1 MSAETPEPAQ
11 DDPPRI
17 RRGIRWKLLTS
28 MIGLI
33 VGLLAILTYVQILGQ
48 RQLLE
53 NALDRRVALMKES
66 LKRRSALMKQSLDRR
81 VALMKES
88 LTRRGKTLAESLKR
102 QAENDIA
109 AFNLSNVAEV
119 IGKAVRE
126 DEDLSHAIL
135 MDSDRMAHIHTL
147 DAEQSGEPLDE
158 KEDRFAAE
166 KKEAGLNEYTK
177 DGEQYV
183 DFIEPIAVGTE
194 QWGTLRLVFS
204 LRLLNQEIVD
214 SGRKLSQEIVE
225 SGRKLKQEIVDS
237 GRQID
242 RQIRSMVIRSVV
254 TSVAFIALGIGVVL
268 WVSTRLSRPIWRLTA
283 SANELAKGDF
293 SAADRIA
300 IQSED
305 ELGVLSHTFVQ
316 MSRQLKVS
324 YDQLEDYSKTLEHK
338 VDERTQELTQKN
350 EQLEDTLGKLQEAQK
365 QIIVQEKLASLG
377 ALTAGIA
384 HEIKNPLNFVN
395 NFAELSIDLVQE
407 IREVLEEQKAKLDEE
422 TLDDLQDVLG
432 DLEMNATKINE
443 HGKRADSIVRSML
456 EHSRGTPGEKQT
468 VDLNAVLD
476 EYVNLAYHGMR
487 AQDSSFNVTLET
499 DYDSSIG
506 EMEVVPQDI
515 SRAILNILNNA
526 CHAADEKAR
535 ESDDGFSPTIWVRS
549 KSLDDQVE
557 IRIKDNGKGIPKHV
571 QESIFEPFF
580 TTKPTGKGTGLGLSI
595 TYDIIVQEH
604 AGALRFET
612 EEGEYTEFVIN
623 LPKDQS

>member
-33 VGLLAILTYVQILGQ
+33 VGLLAILTLVQISGQ
-48 RQLLE
+48 KETLE
-53 NALDRRVALMKES
+53 EALQRRIDLMK
-66 LKRRSALMKQSLDRR
+66 R
-81 VALMKES
+81 VLIE
-88 LTRRGKTLAESLKR
+88 RGKTLSENLKR

-109 AFNLSNVAEV
+109 AYNISNVAEV
-119 IGKAVRE
+119 IKKAVGE

-135 MDSDRMAHIHTL
+135 MDSSRVAQIHTL
-147 DAEQSGEPLDE
+147 DPEQVEEILDE
-158 KEDRFAAE
+158 NEDRFAAE
-166 KKEAGLNEYTK
+166 KEESDLNEYAK
-177 DGEQYV
+177 DDKRYIE
-183 DFIEPIAVGTE
+183 FIEPIRLGTE
-194 QWGTLRLVFS
+194 PWGVLRLVFS
-204 LRLLNQEIVD
+204 LDSLNEEIVR
-214 SGRKLSQEIVE
+214 SRAQIV
-225 SGRKLKQEIVDS
+225 KQI
-237 GRQID
+237 QT
-242 RQIRSMVIRSVV
+242 MVTRSVI
-254 TSVAFIALGIGVVL
+254 TSLVFIGLGMGVVL
-268 WVSTRLSRPIWRLTA
+268 WVSTRISRPLWSLTRT
-283 SANELAKGDF
+283 ANELARGDF
-293 SAADRIA
+293 AAAENITVTS
-300 IQSED
+300 QD
-305 ELGVLSHTFVQ
+305 ELGVLSHAFTQ

-338 VDERTQELTQKN
+338 VDERTRELTQKN